1 MNSLKYLLTVLFCQT
16 IFYLSAQ
23 FDTEGKLVKNGGLHL
38 DTQGNTI
45 NAHGGGFLQHGDT
58 WYWVGENRKK
68 GILVSLYKSKD
79 LINWM
84 FCADLLTRNSHPE
97 LADANLERPKIIYN
111 DSTKQFVMWMH
122 YEKKS
127 DYSLA
132 RAAVAYSDDIEK
144 PFTYIKS
151 FRPLNHMSRD
161 CTLFKDEDGKA
172 YFFSAARENYDMH
185 QYLLTPDYKDIRE
198 LTNILWP
205 GGHREAPAVVKNGKN
220 YFLMTSG
227 CTGWAP
233 NQAKYAVAQSIRG
246 PWSELRNIGNATTF
260 DSQST
265 YILKIKDKS
274 KNKFLY
280 IGDRWDGKNYF
291 NSRYIFLPLTFPDF
305 DTMELNWKEEFKIN
319 NLQ

>member
-1 MNSLKYLLTVLFCQT
+1 MNKFKLIIISLFCLGLHATQ
-16 IFYLSAQ
+16 AQ
-23 FDTEGKLVKNGGLHL
+23 FNADTKTIRNGGLHL
-38 DTQGNTI
+38 DTQGNVI
-45 NAHGGGFLQHGDT
+45 NAHGSGFLQHGDT
-58 WYWVGENRKK
+58 WYWVGENRKN

-79 LINWM
+79 LINWD
-84 FCADLLTRNSHPE
+84 FCADLLTRESHPD
-97 LADANLERPKIIYN
+97 LAEANLERPKIIYN

-161 CTLFKDEDGKA
+161 CTLYKDDDGKA

-185 QYLLTPDYKDIRE
+185 QYLLTPDYKDIQE
-198 LTNILWP
+198 MTNLLWP
-205 GGHREAPAVVKNGKN
+205 GGHREAPAIIKKGEN

-233 NQAKYAVAQSIRG
+233 NQAKYAVAKSIRG
-246 PWSELRNIGNATTF
+246 PWSELKNIGNETTF
-260 DSQST
+260 ESQST
-265 YILKIKDKS
+265 YILKLKQGKQE
-274 KNKFLY
+274 KFVY
-280 IGDRWDGKNYF
+280 IGDRWDGKKYF
-291 NSRYIFLPLTFPDF
+291 NSRYIFLPLEFPDAE
-305 DTMELNWKEEFKIN
+305 TMELKWKDEININ
-319 NLQ
+319 NL